1 MSARRLGPVVRLLLA
16 LAWGGAV
23 YVFLLAP
30 LVVVAGASLNGGPF
44 LAYVNFPPDRISLD
58 WYLAIPGSHL
68 RAIGL
73 SLGLALVVAAAAC
86 LLGVPAAL
94 GLIRGRMPGKALL
107 AALLREPLQIPF
119 VVIGVAFLQLY
130 YVVGDAVGLYLQAS
144 FTGLALAHVFAATP
158 YVIGSVGAV
167 LQRFDVRLEEAA
179 LSLGA
184 SRWSAFRRVTLPVI
198 MPGVYTGGLYAFM
211 LSFTDVPIVLFL
223 AGAGFTTFPVE
234 VFHSFQFDF
243 NPTILASS
251 TLVMLFSLGVL
262 LVIQK
267 VVGLNTLLRS
277 GVVGGR

>member
-1 MSARRLGPVVRLLLA
+1 MSPRRPATVARWLLGVV
-16 LAWGGAV
+16 WGGAV

-30 LVVVAGASLNGGPF
+30 LLVVAGASLNGGPF

-58 WYLAIPGSHL
+58 WYLAIPRSHFQ
-68 RAIGL
+68 AIGL
-73 SLGLALVVAAAAC
+73 SLGLAFVVAAVAC

-94 GLIRGRMPGKALL
+94 GLVRGQMPEKSLI
-107 AALLREPLQIPF
+107 AALLRAPLQIPF

-184 SRWSAFRRVTLPVI
+184 SRWSTFRRVTLPVI
-198 MPGVYTGGLYAFM
+198 LPGVYTGGLYAFM

-234 VFHSFQFDF
+234 VF

-262 LVIQK
+262 LLIQK

>member
-1 MSARRLGPVVRLLLA
+1 MARRPAARVRGLLGV
-16 LAWGGAV
+16 AWGAAV

-58 WYLAIPGSHL
+58 WYLAIPRAHL

-73 SLGLALVVAAAAC
+73 SLGLALVTAVAAC

-94 GLIRGRMPGKALL
+94 GLVRGRIPGKAVI
-107 AALLREPLQIPF
+107 AALLRAPLQIPF
-119 VVIGVAFLQLY
+119 VVIGVAFLQFY
-130 YVVGDAVGLYLQAS
+130 YVIGDAVGLYLQAS

-167 LQRFDVRLEEAA
+167 LQRFDARLEEAA

-184 SRWSAFRRVTLPVI
+184 SRWSTFRRVTLPVI
-198 MPGVYTGGLYAFM
+198 MPGVYTGALYAFM
-211 LSFTDVPIVLFL
+211 LSFTDVPVVLFL
-223 AGAGFTTFPVE
+223 AGPGFTTFPVE

-262 LVIQK
+262 LLIQK

>member
-1 MSARRLGPVVRLLLA
+1 
-16 LAWGGAV
+16 V
-23 YVFLLAP
+23 YTFLLAP

-58 WYLAIPGSHL
+58 WYLAIPGAHL

-86 LLGVPAAL
+86 VLGVPAAL
-94 GLIRGRMPGKALL
+94 GLVRGRMPGKAVL
-107 AALLREPLQIPF
+107 AALLRAPLQIPF

-158 YVIGSVGAV
+158 YVIGAVSAV

-223 AGAGFTTFPVE
+223 AGEGFTTFPVE

-262 LVIQK
+262 LLIQK
-267 VVGLNTLLRS
+267 VVGLTTLLRS

>member
-1 MSARRLGPVVRLLLA
+1 MLA

-58 WYLAIPGSHL
+58 WYLAIPGAHF

-94 GLIRGRMPGKALL
+94 GLVRGRMPGKALL
-107 AALLREPLQIPF
+107 AALLRAPLQIPF

-198 MPGVYTGGLYAFM
+198 MPGVYTGALYAFM

-262 LVIQK
+262 LLIQK

>member
-1 MSARRLGPVVRLLLA
+1 MNPPRIPDAARRLLA

-58 WYLAIPGSHL
+58 WYFAIPGSHL

-86 LLGVPAAL
+86 GLGVPAAL
-94 GLIRGRMPGKALL
+94 GLVRGRMPGKALIG
-107 AALLREPLQIPF
+107 ALLRAPLQIPF
-119 VVIGVAFLQLY
+119 VVIGVAFLQFY

-158 YVIGSVGAV
+158 YVIGAVGAV
-167 LQRFDVRLEEAA
+167 LQRFDTRLEEAA

-198 MPGVYTGGLYAFM
+198 MPGVYTGALYAFM

-251 TLVMLFSLGVL
+251 TLVMLFSLAVL
-262 LVIQK
+262 LLIQK